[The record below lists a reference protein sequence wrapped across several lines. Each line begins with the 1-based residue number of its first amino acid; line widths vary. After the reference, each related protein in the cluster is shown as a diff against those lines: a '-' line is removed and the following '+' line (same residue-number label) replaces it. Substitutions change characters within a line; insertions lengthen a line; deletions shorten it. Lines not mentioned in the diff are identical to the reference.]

1 MGLTVAVAPPL
12 RSCVLAML
20 THPEEDSVSSTLIYS
35 RVGHSA
41 GKDLAHPLSPGVPTL
56 LHVVACY
63 ACIVC
68 RMDWGVDYKD
78 HCLNALRPVRG
89 GFLGACLYGPYR
101 AVSLERSSCTTTW
114 HCLT

>member
-1 MGLTVAVAPPL
+1 MLGLTVAVAPPL

-41 GKDLAHPLSPGVPTL
+41 GRDLAHPLSPGAPML
-56 LHVVACY
+56 PHVFVACY

-68 RMDWGVDYKD
+68 
-78 HCLNALRPVRG
+78 
-89 GFLGACLYGPYR
+89 
-101 AVSLERSSCTTTW
+101 
-114 HCLT
+114 

>member
-1 MGLTVAVAPPL
+1 MVWGVVGTRSGCCAPL

-41 GKDLAHPLSPGVPTL
+41 GRDLAHPLSPGAPML
-56 LHVVACY
+56 LHVFVACY

-68 RMDWGVDYKD
+68 
-78 HCLNALRPVRG
+78 
-89 GFLGACLYGPYR
+89 
-101 AVSLERSSCTTTW
+101 
-114 HCLT
+114 